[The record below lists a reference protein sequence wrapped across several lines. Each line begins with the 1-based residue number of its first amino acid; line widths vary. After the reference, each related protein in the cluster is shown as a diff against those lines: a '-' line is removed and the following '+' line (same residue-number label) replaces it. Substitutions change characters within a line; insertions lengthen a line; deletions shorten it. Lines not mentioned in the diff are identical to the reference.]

1 MTDSPIEDLGLI
13 DTEYAQ
19 LLAQGYDPELERQLV
34 DLGNSRLMPGR

>member
-1 MTDSPIEDLGLI
+1 MTDLPVEDLGLT

-34 DLGNSRLMPGR
+34 IRRR